1 MINSFGIKGQYVPAC
16 NDHLNKLI
24 SNMMKIT
31 RIQLDTGQSATESDG
46 QGSRNLQSDRF
57 FIAYQNNFH
66 VPIFHYGEQYRI
78 E

>member
-1 MINSFGIKGQYVPAC
+1 
-16 NDHLNKLI
+16 
-24 SNMMKIT
+24 MKIT